1 MTAFKKAFEGDSK
14 SAYGGIVG
22 FNRPLDGEAAGEM
35 KKIFFEVIVAPD
47 FTDEALRT
55 FKKKKNLRLVKMPL
69 YYIEKSDIKTVPG
82 GFVYQDRDNAIKPYE
97 EFELK
102 TSRGVTEN
110 EIGDIR
116 LGWKLMKFVKSNGI
130 ILVKGGILIGV
141 GAGQMSRVDAVEIAI
156 RKSQFPLEGAVLL
169 SDAFFPFADS
179 VEVAAEHKIS
189 VMVEPGG
196 SIRDE
201 EVIEKAEEKGIS
213 LLFTGM
219 RHFRH

>member
-1 MTAFKKAFEGDSK
+1 
-14 SAYGGIVG
+14 
-22 FNRPLDGEAAGEM
+22 
-35 KKIFFEVIVAPD
+35 
-47 FTDEALRT
+47 
-55 FKKKKNLRLVKMPL
+55 
-69 YYIEKSDIKTVPG
+69 
-82 GFVYQDRDNAIKPYE
+82 
-97 EFELK
+97 
-102 TSRGVTEN
+102 
-110 EIGDIR
+110 
-116 LGWKLMKFVKSNGI
+116 
-130 ILVKGGILIGV
+130 
-141 GAGQMSRVDAVEIAI
+141 MSRVDAVEIAI

-201 EVIEKAEEKGIS
+201 EVIKKAEEKGIS